1 MLLDLSQEESEEDG
15 LCYNLLLDTM
25 DYVVGFHGFI
35 AQEGVL
41 GEFIE
46 QMQAM
51 D

>member
-1 MLLDLSQEESEEDG
+1 MSYLFLSCTE
-15 LCYNLLLDTM
+15 NLLLDTM